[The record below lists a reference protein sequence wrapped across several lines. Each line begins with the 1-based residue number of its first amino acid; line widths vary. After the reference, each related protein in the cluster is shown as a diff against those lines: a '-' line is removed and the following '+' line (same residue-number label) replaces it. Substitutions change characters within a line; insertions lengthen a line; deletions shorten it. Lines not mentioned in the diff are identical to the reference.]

1 MKELFTN
8 IKQALGRAWW
18 VKISTDTPACVYYF
32 GPFVSEQEAAA
43 EQAGYVEDLK
53 QEGAQ
58 GIKVEIQQCKPSSL
72 TVFDEASDSVNP
84 NQPVVMTGQT

>member
-18 VKISTDTPACVYYF
+18 VKVSTETPACVYYF
-32 GPFVSEQEAAA
+32 GPFVSEQEAAE
-43 EQAGYVEDLK
+43 EQAGYIEDLK
-53 QEGAQ
+53 QEGAL
-58 GIKVEIQQCKPSSL
+58 GIKVEIQRCKPSNL

-84 NQPVVMTGQT
+84 KPSVFMTGQM